1 MSDDVS
7 IVNNQEVNH
16 VNILT
21 QSHNFSS
28 VPELPTVQ
36 TIACTC
42 TYHIYIA
49 QCQVFNACIHV
60 HVGAAAVALA
70 NNQMQYV

>member
-7 IVNNQEVNH
+7 IVKNQEVNH
-16 VNILT
+16 VNILP
-21 QSHNFSS
+21 QSYNFSS

-36 TIACTC
+36 TIAC